1 MKYSQRLIEAIQFA
15 ESFALNSRLEFITPE
30 LLLVGICCRTKEF
43 ETLCDSY
50 MVDYQKDLKEP
61 IYATL
66 TEHVPEDIE
75 EYELQASI
83 QLVEMITIAEDHAA
97 KAGKKELD
105 IPHVLHAMLQLK
117 ESQANYLL
125 RSLFTNNVQSKIQGH
140 LMRMIATTTTWI
152 ISLVRLINQNG
163 QS

>member
-1 MKYSQRLIEAIQFA
+1 MKYSQQLIEAIQFA

-75 EYELQASI
+75 EDDYNSRRSCCQSGQKGVGYSTCIACHVATKRIAS
-83 QLVEMITIAEDHAA
+83 
-97 KAGKKELD
+97 
-105 IPHVLHAMLQLK
+105 
-117 ESQANYLL
+117 
-125 RSLFTNNVQSKIQGH
+125 
-140 LMRMIATTTTWI
+140 
-152 ISLVRLINQNG
+152 
-163 QS
+163 